1 VSANSCVGEAVHIFE
16 STQQVEV
23 VDRLEI
29 LAGNDHLP
37 YEDGSYAVA
46 LAAIV
51 LVKGHDEKAVVG
63 QGPLYVSVQVLLQPA
78 IALLDGAIVHVVV
91 EVRYHE

>member
-1 VSANSCVGEAVHIFE
+1 
-16 STQQVEV
+16 V
-23 VDRLEI
+23 VDRLRI
-29 LAGNDHLP
+29 LAGDDHLP
-37 YEDGSYAVA
+37 YEDGGYPIT

-51 LVKGHDEKAVVG
+51 LVEGHDQKAVVG

-78 IALLDGAIVHVVV
+78 IAVLDRAVVHVIV